1 MLFQLTWEFTD
12 TSEEGEART
21 LQLFSKWQPGPAT
34 FHGFYG
40 FADGSGGVAIVEA
53 ADAAT
58 LAKTTAPGTSWL
70 SVEVRPILPIQ
81 ESAAIGAEALAW
93 RAANS

>member
-1 MLFQLTWEFTD
+1 MLFLLTWDFTD
-12 TSEEGEART
+12 TSEEAEART

-40 FADGSGGVAIVEA
+40 FADGTGGVAVIEA

-58 LAKTTAPGTSWL
+58 LAKTIAPWTAWL
-70 SVEVRPILPIQ
+70 SFDVRPVLPI
-81 ESAAIGAEALAW
+81 EEAAAISGEALAW
-93 RAANS
+93 RASVS